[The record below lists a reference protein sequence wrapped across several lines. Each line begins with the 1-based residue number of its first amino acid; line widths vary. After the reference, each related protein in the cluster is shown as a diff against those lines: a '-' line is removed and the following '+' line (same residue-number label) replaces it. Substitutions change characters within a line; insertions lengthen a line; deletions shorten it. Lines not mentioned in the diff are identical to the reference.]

1 MYRQV
6 TGYNQLR
13 NKVLYYTNCCQTWC
27 YGGITTSWI
36 YCPVLIVR
44 HRIWSVHGMK

>member
-13 NKVLYYTNCCQTWC
+13 NKVL
-27 YGGITTSWI
+27 
-36 YCPVLIVR
+36 
-44 HRIWSVHGMK
+44 